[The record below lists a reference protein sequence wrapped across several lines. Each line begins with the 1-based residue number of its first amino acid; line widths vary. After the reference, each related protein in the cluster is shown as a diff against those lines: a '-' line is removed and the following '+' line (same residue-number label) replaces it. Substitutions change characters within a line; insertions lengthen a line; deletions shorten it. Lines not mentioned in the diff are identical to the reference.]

1 MATGTI
7 TVQLDNALLM
17 LLLEQS
23 LKQIRS
29 QFPLPIRHISVSTH
43 DAAPI
48 ELRAGRSPFTIKLLI
63 TPVIDASW
71 RVDLRIVQARVLG
84 FFTVPAFMN
93 HRLAEAINARANAL
107 LQEMATQE
115 IQGMHV
121 HLVEIHTIEGALVA
135 TAEVSTTSSDSPVAV
150 SSPDDNA
157 DAQTGTTTTGL

>member
-23 LKQIRS
+23 LKQIHS

-48 ELRAGRSPFTIKLLI
+48 ELRAGRSPITIRLLV
-63 TPVIDASW
+63 TPTIDANGH
-71 RVDLRIVQARVLG
+71 VDLQIVQARLLG
-84 FFTVPAFMN
+84 FFSVPAFVN
-93 HRLAEAINARANAL
+93 RRLAEAINTRANAL

-135 TAEVSTTSSDSPVAV
+135 TAEVSTTSPDAPVVVA
-150 SSPDDNA
+150 PHDDNA
-157 DAQTGTTTTGL
+157 GEL